1 MADNLANRGT
11 QDRQRIDVHQE
22 HECRYWSD
30 KLGVSPER
38 LRQAVKQVGPLV
50 EDVRRHLGK

>member
-1 MADNLANRGT
+1 MSENFGS
-11 QDRQRIDVHQE
+11 DRRLDHQRIDVHREQD
-22 HECRYWSD
+22 CRYWSD

-38 LRQAVKQVGPLV
+38 LRRAVREVGPLV

>member
-1 MADNLANRGT
+1 MNDYPGSPGKP
-11 QDRQRIDVHQE
+11 DGQRIDVNREQ
-22 HECRYWSD
+22 ECRYWSD

-38 LRQAVKQVGPLV
+38 LRRAVREVGPRA